1 MARIFHGEITGD
13 PYRPARS
20 ITSYDLD
27 PDVQVGDLVAR
38 WDHYFIWDEACI
50 TGKELEKL
58 RWTGDDLCD
67 DVVKFLGMGR
77 GDMLAK
83 LEEYMS
89 TTPTDKWDVRVRKF
103 WESVDGQPPNGV
115 DTSDGE
121 FRPNFEHQS
130 KCRTLSRG
138 QEVFWKYI
146 SPILTSLLHF
156 SLVGILRLFPT
167 LILGGFS
174 APKIIEVLLHTSY
187 LTSSSSALTNRR
199 LFETTQMVLD
209 AMNDMTP
216 SSGLGF
222 RSVLKVRMLHSHVRL
237 RLLHSPKFDTEK
249 YGVPINQEDLLATLG
264 AFSVAC
270 IWSMERMGIYIANED
285 KDAYIAAWKHIGYYM
300 GIQPAYLERFYKDYH
315 AAEKH
320 LCSSIAHLLE
330 PELGKPSGMLPLQLL
345 NGISN
350 RPLYG
355 HSIQYHAELSR
366 LLIGDELADVF
377 QLPRGNLR
385 TRVGLWGSLTLMKL
399 ELWFGRW
406 YRSGWERERVRL
418 MKEFVDWL
426 VMWQVGKR
434 QAFERTDFGYKVVV
448 VEDIVAKGKGEKV
461 NGKVNGTIVADL
473 KDNQVEETDGNV
485 RVQVDRAYIKALKRR
500 YYRIIVFEPVVL
512 VGGIVCAVGWTLWTW
527 NRQ

>member
-1 MARIFHGEITGD
+1 
-13 PYRPARS
+13 
-20 ITSYDLD
+20 
-27 PDVQVGDLVAR
+27 
-38 WDHYFIWDEACI
+38 
-50 TGKELEKL
+50 
-58 RWTGDDLCD
+58 
-67 DVVKFLGMGR
+67 
-77 GDMLAK
+77 
-83 LEEYMS
+83 
-89 TTPTDKWDVRVRKF
+89 
-103 WESVDGQPPNGV
+103 
-115 DTSDGE
+115 
-121 FRPNFEHQS
+121 
-130 KCRTLSRG
+130 
-138 QEVFWKYI
+138 
-146 SPILTSLLHF
+146 
-156 SLVGILRLFPT
+156 
-167 LILGGFS
+167 
-174 APKIIEVLLHTSY
+174 
-187 LTSSSSALTNRR
+187 
-199 LFETTQMVLD
+199 
-209 AMNDMTP
+209 
-216 SSGLGF
+216 
-222 RSVLKVRMLHSHVRL
+222 
-237 RLLHSPKFDTEK
+237 
-249 YGVPINQEDLLATLG
+249 
-264 AFSVAC
+264 
-270 IWSMERMGIYIANED
+270 MGIYIANED

-512 VGGIVCAVGWTLWTW
+512 VGGIICAVGWTLWTG